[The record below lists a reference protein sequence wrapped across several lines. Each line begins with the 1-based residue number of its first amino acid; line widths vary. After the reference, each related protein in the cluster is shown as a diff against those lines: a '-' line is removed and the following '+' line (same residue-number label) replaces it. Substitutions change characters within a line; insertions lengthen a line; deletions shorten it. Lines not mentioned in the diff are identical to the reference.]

1 MLTVVLSVCGN
12 FSNLEKLPGKFNMC
26 LYNLYCR
33 SIISTVWL
41 KMHLTYEEPSR
52 KG

>member
-12 FSNLEKLPGKFNMC
+12 FSYLEKLPGKFNMC

-33 SIISTVWL
+33 SIIADDFR
-41 KMHLTYEEPSR
+41 PI
-52 KG
+52 